1 LGNLNIAREGCY
13 MKRTSITDG
22 KRRTKAKAEKQTYR
36 DELAIFVELCE
47 GGASETGVDFAVNVR
62 QRHATL

>member
-1 LGNLNIAREGCY
+1 